1 MASIHPTAIVEA
13 GAEIADDALIGPYC
27 VIGPEVKIGKGCELL
42 SHVVVSGNTQLGKY
56 NRVSPFAVIGGRT
69 QDLKFKGGSP
79 GVQIGDHNTIREYVT
94 INAATQDGD
103 FTRVGNHCLLMAYS
117 HVAHCCHI
125 GSEVIIANA
134 VQIAGHVTVEDQ
146 ATIEGMVGIVQFL
159 RVGRMAFVGGYS
171 KIVKDVPPFMIATG
185 DPIEVRGFNRIGM
198 ERKGCSEAGRKSIKE
213 AYRILYR
220 TKEPLKDALDRI
232 EQEVDATDEVK
243 QLLAF
248 ARASEKGI
256 IR

>member
-1 MASIHPTAIVEA
+1 MIHPTAIVEK
-13 GAEIADDALIGPYC
+13 GAEIADDAVIGPYC
-27 VIGPEVKIGKGCELL
+27 VIGPEVNIGKGCELL
-42 SHVVVSGNTQLGKY
+42 SHVVVSGKTTLGEY

-103 FTRVGNHCLLMAYS
+103 YTRVGNHGLLMAYS
-117 HVAHCCHI
+117 HVAHCCQI
-125 GSEVIIANA
+125 GNEVIIANA
-134 VQIAGHVTVEDQ
+134 VQIAGHVTIEDQ

-159 RVGRMAFVGGYS
+159 RVGRMAFIGGYS

-220 TKEPLKDALDRI
+220 TKEPIKDALDRI
-232 EQEVDATDEVK
+232 EREVDRTDEVE

-248 ARASEKGI
+248 SRTSEKGI

>member
-1 MASIHPTAIVEA
+1 
-13 GAEIADDALIGPYC
+13 
-27 VIGPEVKIGKGCELL
+27 
-42 SHVVVSGNTQLGKY
+42 
-56 NRVSPFAVIGGRT
+56 
-69 QDLKFKGGSP
+69 
-79 GVQIGDHNTIREYVT
+79 
-94 INAATQDGD
+94 
-103 FTRVGNHCLLMAYS
+103 
-117 HVAHCCHI
+117 
-125 GSEVIIANA
+125 
-134 VQIAGHVTVEDQ
+134 
-146 ATIEGMVGIVQFL
+146 
-159 RVGRMAFVGGYS
+159 MAFIGGYS
-171 KIVKDVPPFMIATG
+171 KIVKDVLPFMIATG